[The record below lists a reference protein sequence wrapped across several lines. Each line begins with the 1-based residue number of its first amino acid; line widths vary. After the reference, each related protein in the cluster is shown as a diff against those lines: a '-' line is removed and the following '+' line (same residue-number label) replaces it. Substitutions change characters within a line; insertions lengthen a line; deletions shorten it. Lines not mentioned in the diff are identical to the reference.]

1 MSYYK
6 KDGEN
11 IWISILEPVVN
22 SGWLVARTI
31 GDPSISGTINPFA
44 PLEARGSDTEAFFTT
59 EALAVTGL
67 GAGWTLYNL
76 TSAPAAPTLN
86 FNYITDG
93 ASVIITIAA
102 DGDIVI
108 YKDNVSLG
116 SLTGEVTGTV
126 EYTPPSV
133 GNYTFSLLVS
143 GIESPK
149 STQLLVSAATAA
161 ISPYII
167 SPLSSDGKVV
177 DKDNRI
183 ISNIIQTGVYGQ
195 IITDD
200 AWGNADRASW
210 SGSNANGNSDFKWKI
225 DGCWDWRDDAL
236 DEIDLGTGMAG
247 EQVEIQVAVWF
258 TGTVPK
264 FLWKIIIQIGN

>member
-1 MSYYK
+1 MSYYR
-6 KDGEN
+6 KDGED
-11 IWISILEPVVN
+11 IWVLIAEPVVGV
-22 SGWLVARTI
+22 GWLVARTI

-67 GAGWTLYNL
+67 GDDWILYNL
-76 TSAPAAPTLN
+76 TSAPAAPTLSS
-86 FNYITDG
+86 NYITDG

-108 YKDNVSLG
+108 YKDNAALG

-143 GIESPK
+143 GLESPK

-167 SPLSSDGKVV
+167 SPLSSEGKVV
-177 DKDNRI
+177 EKNGWILSDIRQ
-183 ISNIIQTGVYGQ
+183 SGAYGQ
-195 IITDD
+195 IITDA
-200 AWGNADRASW
+200 AWGNTDRAAWASAIAY
-210 SGSNANGNSDFKWKI
+210 GATDFSWKI
-225 DGCWDWRDDAL
+225 DGAEAWSTAAL
-236 DEIDLGTGMAG
+236 TNIDLGTGMAG

-258 TGTVPK
+258 TDSVPK

>member
-1 MSYYK
+1 MSYYRK
-6 KDGEN
+6 EGED
-11 IWISILEPVVN
+11 IWVLIAEPSV
-22 SGWLVARTI
+22 GEGFLVARTL
-31 GDPSISGTINPFA
+31 GNPSIDISLDPFA
-44 PLEARGSDTEAFFTT
+44 PLEARYSNT
-59 EALAVTGL
+59 EALFASEAFAVTGL
-67 GAGWTLYNL
+67 GDDWILYNL
-76 TSAPAAPTLN
+76 TSAPAAPTLSS
-86 FNYITDG
+86 NYITDG

-108 YKDNVSLG
+108 YKDNAALG
-116 SLTGEVTGTV
+116 SLAGEVTGTV

-143 GIESPK
+143 GLESPK

-210 SGSNANGNSDFKWKI
+210 SGSNANGLLDFKWKI

-236 DEIDLGTGMAG
+236 TNIDLGTGMAG

-258 TGTVPK
+258 TDSVPK
-264 FLWKIIIQIGN
+264 YIWKIIIQIGN